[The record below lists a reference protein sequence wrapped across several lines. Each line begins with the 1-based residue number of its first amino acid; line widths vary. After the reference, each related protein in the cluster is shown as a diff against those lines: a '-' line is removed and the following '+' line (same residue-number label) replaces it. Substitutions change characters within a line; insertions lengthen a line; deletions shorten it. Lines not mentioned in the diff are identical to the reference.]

1 MIRRPP
7 RATRTDTLCPTRRS
21 SDLGP
26 CDAGRERESVRGLV
40 IDQLSDATT
49 LEISL
54 AGAVDSGARVRGEGE
69 RPTGGRRNKEDGRW
83 PQPPRPPD
91 RPTPSPPPP
100 CAAPPRCPDP
110 TPQRSP
116 PRRPPAPTPPSSSE
130 DP

>member
-54 AGAVDSGARVRGEGE
+54 AGAVDSGERVRGEGE

-83 PQPPRPPD
+83 PQPRSTCSLLRSSSPPSPAT
-91 RPTPSPPPP
+91 PTPDLKAKIGRASG
-100 CAAPPRCPDP
+100 RE
-110 TPQRSP
+110 RGGKYG
-116 PRRPPAPTPPSSSE
+116 
-130 DP
+130 